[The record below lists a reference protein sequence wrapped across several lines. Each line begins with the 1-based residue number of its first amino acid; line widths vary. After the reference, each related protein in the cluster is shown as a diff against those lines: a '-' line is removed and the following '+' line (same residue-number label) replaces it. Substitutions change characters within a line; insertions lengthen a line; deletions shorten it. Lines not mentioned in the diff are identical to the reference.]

1 MLRVLRAEGGRVV
14 TGGRELVRPGAPTW
28 IDCDPSDENLAFLRD
43 TFGFHPLALEDCQ
56 TEDQRPKLDLYD
68 GASFLVVHRLQLA
81 ATDAEILPL
90 EVDTF
95 LTAEALVTVHKERIP
110 EVDAMFARC
119 GGDASLLARGADF
132 ALYLVLDAFVDAHY
146 TLVDA
151 LNEQIDA
158 FADHVSGGQAL
169 RDPDGTLE
177 HVVAARRAHGV
188 LRRRLAPQRE
198 VLLGLAR
205 PGQTFVRDQT
215 QLYFRDV
222 VDHTIRL
229 TEEVDTGRELL
240 ASVTDVLLSRQ
251 NNRLSAISA
260 RLTLIA
266 TIFLPLNF
274 IVGFFGMNLDVLHP
288 AAAVPLVVA
297 SIVLLPL
304 GLSVWFR
311 RKGWL

>member
-1 MLRVLRAEGGRVV
+1 MLRVLRSEGGKILS
-14 TGGRELVRPGAPTW
+14 GGPELARPGAPVW
-28 IDCDPSDENLAFLRD
+28 IDCDPSRENLDWLKA
-43 TFGFHPLALEDCQ
+43 TFAFHPLALEDCQ

-81 ATDAEILPL
+81 PTDTEIVAL
-90 EVDTF
+90 EMDTF
-95 LTAEALVTVHKERIP
+95 ITAEALVTVHDARIA
-110 EVDAMFARC
+110 EVDALFARC
-119 GGDASLLARGADF
+119 ATDPALLSRGADF

-158 FADHVSGGQAL
+158 FNEQVSGTDAL
-169 RDPDGTLE
+169 RDPDGVLE

-188 LRRRLAPQRE
+188 LRRKLAPQRE

-205 PGQTFVRDQT
+205 PGQTHVKEQT

-229 TEEVDTGRELL
+229 TEEVDSGRELL
-240 ASVTDVLLSRQ
+240 GSVTDVLLSRA
-251 NNRLSAISA
+251 NNRLSAVSA
-260 RLTLIA
+260 RLALIA

-288 AAAVPLVVA
+288 AAAVPIVVGA
-297 SIVLLPL
+297 IVVLPL
-304 GLSVWFR
+304 GLWLWFR
-311 RKGWL
+311 RQGWL